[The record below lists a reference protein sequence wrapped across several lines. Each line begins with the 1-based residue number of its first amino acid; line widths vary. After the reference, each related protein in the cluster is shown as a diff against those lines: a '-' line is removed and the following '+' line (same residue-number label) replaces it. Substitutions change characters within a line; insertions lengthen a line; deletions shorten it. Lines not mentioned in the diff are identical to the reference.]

1 MMELS
6 ACIEQAVTY
15 IRTITGFKPEIGMI
29 LGSGLGD
36 YADQIEN
43 PIRIPYKQIP
53 EFPISTVAG
62 HAGQFVL
69 GEHLGKKVIVMQ
81 GRFHYYEGY
90 SQRQITMPVR
100 IMKRLGV
107 EKLVVTNAAGGV
119 NLAFDSG
126 TLMMI
131 SDHINF
137 SGSNPLVGANLDEFG
152 PRFPDMS
159 NVYDKHLRSVLRQEA
174 QKEDIALDEG
184 VYMMFSGPNYETPAE
199 VRMARALGA
208 DAVGMSTVP
217 ETIAACHCGMKILGI
232 SCITNMAAGVLDAP
246 LCHDEVVE
254 TANRVRADFVRV
266 LDIILQK
273 VV

>member
-1 MMELS
+1 MELS

-15 IRTITGFKPEIGMI
+15 IRSVTEFKPEIGMI
-29 LGSGLGD
+29 LGSGLGS
-36 YADQIEN
+36 YADEIEH
-43 PIRIPYKQIP
+43 PIIIPYQQIP
-53 EFPISTVAG
+53 NFPRSTVAG

-69 GEHLGKKVIVMQ
+69 GTHHGKNVIVMQ
-81 GRFHYYEGY
+81 GRVHYYEGY
-90 SQRQITMPVR
+90 SQQQITLPVR

-119 NLAFDSG
+119 NLAFHSG

-137 SGSNPLVGANLDEFG
+137 SGSNPLVGANLDDYG

-159 NVYDKHLRSVLRQEA
+159 SVYDKQLRGMLKREA
-174 QKEDIALDEG
+174 DKVGISLDEG
-184 VYMMFSGPNYETPAE
+184 VYMMLSGPNYETPAE
-199 VRMARALGA
+199 IRMARVLGA

-217 ETIAACHCGMKILGI
+217 ETMTACHCGMKVVGI
-232 SCITNMAAGVLDAP
+232 SCITNMGAGVLDAP

-254 TANRVRADFVRV
+254 TANRVHSQFVRV
-266 LDIILQK
+266 LDLLLTK
-273 VV
+273 VL